1 MSDLSTDRPEDL
13 DLEDEL
19 DDELSHEDEL
29 PVAEDDR
36 DEKIFQLSKLL
47 EETRDQYLRTYA
59 EFQTFRRRTA
69 DEREQFRLVAMEGL
83 IADILPVLD
92 NFDRTMNAA
101 ESGATLES
109 LIEGIRMIDRQ
120 LLGVLENR
128 GLKRVAAQG
137 QPFDEQIHEA
147 LGVDA
152 VEGVAPGTVTAE
164 IEAGYKLG
172 NKVIRPAR
180 VRVAQ

>member
-1 MSDLSTDRPEDL
+1 MNDYPIDHTEEMEDQDL
-13 DLEDEL
+13 DELELEDEH
-19 DDELSHEDEL
+19 DL
-29 PVAEDDR
+29 PVAEDEQQER
-36 DEKIFQLSKLL
+36 IFQLTKLL

-92 NFDRTMNAA
+92 NFDRTLTAA
-101 ESGATLES
+101 ESGATIES
-109 LIEGIRMIDRQ
+109 LMEGIRMIDRQ

-128 GLKRVAAQG
+128 GLKRVSAKG
-137 QPFDEQIHEA
+137 QPFDEQVHEA
-147 LGVDA
+147 LGVDS
-152 VEGVAPGTVTAE
+152 VEGVESGTITAE
-164 IEAGYKLG
+164 VEAGYKLG